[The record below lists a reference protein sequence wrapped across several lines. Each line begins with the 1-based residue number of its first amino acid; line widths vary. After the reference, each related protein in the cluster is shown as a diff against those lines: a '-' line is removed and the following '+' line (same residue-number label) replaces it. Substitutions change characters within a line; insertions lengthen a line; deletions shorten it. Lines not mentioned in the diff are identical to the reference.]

1 MTKTA
6 RHPEGRGG
14 AAAVFAEISTSV
26 CNSTRRFITRATFT
40 MASWTRFM
48 WMKSTAHNAR
58 PSSWWIGPKQTNADR
73 RQRPNE
79 CEYVEIIN
87 GGGNKW
93 ENEASQI
100 MRGRSRSESWHNVTK
115 DNVISLRGFVQN
127 GPTLSANFPPGH
139 RVRGQKRSDR
149 HRGGCTALHCTA
161 IGSFVGHLSGISHP
175 SCQSPAQSVFSP
187 GLEIPIDSTVYRKLS
202 LHVNW
207 CRWHWQEFCSTWPI
221 QAVQTNLIG
230 SF

>member
-1 MTKTA
+1 MTKTE
-6 RHPEGRGG
+6 RQRF
-14 AAAVFAEISTSV
+14 FAEISTSV

-40 MASWTRFM
+40 MAPGTRFM

-87 GGGNKW
+87 GGGNQW

-100 MRGRSRSESWHNVTK
+100 MCARSRSESWHNVTK
-115 DNVISLRGFVQN
+115 DNVISLQKNPVQN

-139 RVRGQKRSDR
+139 RGCGQI
-149 HRGGCTALHCTA
+149 GGKGQIDTEEAALHCTA
-161 IGSFVGHLSGISHP
+161 RQSDPSSFTFQESLIRLAKVQHK
-175 SCQSPAQSVFSP
+175 AFFSP
-187 GLEIPIDSTVYRKLS
+187 GLEISIDCTVYRKLS

-207 CRWHWQEFCSTWPI
+207 CKWHWQEFCSTWPI

-230 SF
+230 PF